1 MMRSGTSTSRGR
13 SPHCGRD
20 WNRGCWELCSSWTR
34 FVRVPIVRGST
45 PPDNAGSSW
54 CPVSRE
60 TLSWLIGCVTDASTD
75 MDAIDVGCTSTRGV
89 MDGRPTL
96 MWPTL
101 RPVDPSTVVRACA
114 NRSAE
119 PVVCSAGNPI
129 QLGRNS
135 SPSHGRDDVDIDAS
149 GSRRPRC
156 RRRRSGERVERFGR
170 WSVRQQFHVKHGVP
184 TRAAC
189 EG

>member
-1 MMRSGTSTSRGR
+1 MLESIMMRSGTSTSRGR
-13 SPHCGRD
+13 SPTVAVTKTAGAGTVLVAGRD
-20 WNRGCWELCSSWTR
+20 SFVSRSSAD
-34 FVRVPIVRGST
+34 PL

-60 TLSWLIGCVTDASTD
+60 TLSSLIGCVTDVFAD

-89 MDGRPTL
+89 RDGRPTL

-101 RPVDPSTVVRACA
+101 RPVDPSTVVRARP

-135 SPSHGRDDVDIDAS
+135 PPSHGRDDVDIDAS

-156 RRRRSGERVERFGR
+156 RRRRS
-170 WSVRQQFHVKHGVP
+170 
-184 TRAAC
+184 
-189 EG
+189 